1 MLAAIHIRQV
11 RTDLGPLTCAALAT
25 DDGVRLFTR
34 DGDTD
39 SDRNMTGLDAFAF
52 LYEQVRNSSVRLHL
66 SDAGL
71 RRNLTFVSASFPAV
85 EFVDTAFGPFG
96 TLLRRASDAIGEHV
110 AALLAADQER
120 REVARTALPPLLVA
134 TDASKARKL
143 RGAGLG
149 CISETG
155 RRRMHMAPEARSIVE
170 GELLAIEMGID
181 RFRDR
186 DLHILTDSRLS
197 LAALDGRYHGRPG
210 VAAVVDRIHEAVK
223 GRNVT
228 FSWVRGHCDHALNEA
243 AHRLAV
249 AARRCYEA
257 NVSPNVAAAI
267 ADNIVES
274 LREDHPHSA

>member
-39 SDRNMTGLDAFAF
+39 ADRSLVGLDAFAA
-52 LYEQVRNSSVRLHL
+52 LYEQVRHASARLHL

-71 RRNLTFVSASFPAV
+71 RRNLKSVAASFPAV

-96 TLLRRASDAIGEHV
+96 VLLRHASDTIGEHV
-110 AALLAADQER
+110 AGLLAADEQR
-120 REVARTALPPLLVA
+120 REVARAALPPLLVA

-155 RRRMHMAPEARSIVE
+155 SHRMRMALDARSILE

-186 DLHILTDSRLS
+186 DLRILTDSRLA

-210 VAAVVDRIHEAVK
+210 VTAVVDRIDDAVR
-223 GRNVT
+223 GRDVQ
-228 FSWVRGHCDHALNEA
+228 FSWVRGHNGHPLNEA

-249 AARRCYEA
+249 AARRCHEA
-257 NVSPNVAAAI
+257 NVSPDVAAAI
-267 ADNIVES
+267 ANDIATS
-274 LREDHPHSA
+274 LHEEHPHSA